1 MKKLLIILTLL
12 ALQGC
17 AATSEIEKLIT
28 GEQFDDPIVDN
39 SPYMKKEENY
49 LAPPQGGP
57 IPIAVYGFTD
67 KTGQR
72 KSVPNIASLSSAI
85 TQGAENY
92 LIKALKEAGDNR
104 WFIVLERV
112 GLENLVKERQMIR
125 QTREQFQGK
134 DATTLPAMTFAGIIA
149 EGAVVGYDSNSVT
162 GGAGVRIFGI
172 GGETQYQSDTVT
184 VSLRVVSVTSGE
196 ILTSVVVTKTV
207 LSYMDKVGVLRM
219 FSSDT
224 KALETEVGGS
234 INESIN
240 KATNKAIQAAVIET
254 IKEGAKKG
262 HWAFKEAPKELKNE
276 TITNTTATDK

>member
-1 MKKLLIILTLL
+1 MKKLLILITTILLY
-12 ALQGC
+12 GC
-17 AATSEIEKLIT
+17 ATTSTIEKFIT
-28 GEQFDDPIVDN
+28 GEQFDDPIIDDT
-39 SPYMKKEENY
+39 PFMKKEENL
-49 LAPPQGGP
+49 LAPPTTGP
-57 IPIAVYGFTD
+57 IPIAVYGFND

-72 KSVPNIASLSSAI
+72 KSVPNIASLSSAV

-92 LIKALKEAGDNR
+92 LIKALKEVGNNR

-112 GLENLVKERQMIR
+112 GLDNLIKERQMIR

-134 DATTLPAMTFAGIIA
+134 DAATPLPAMTFAGIIA
-149 EGAVVGYDSNSVT
+149 EGAIVGYDSNTVT

-224 KALETEVGGS
+224 KMLETEIGGS

-240 KATNKAIQAAVIET
+240 KATNKAIQAAVLET
-254 IKEGAKKG
+254 IKEGARKG
-262 HWAFKEAPKELKNE
+262 HWSFKEQSKETSNE
-276 TITNTTATDK
+276 TVISSTPTQ